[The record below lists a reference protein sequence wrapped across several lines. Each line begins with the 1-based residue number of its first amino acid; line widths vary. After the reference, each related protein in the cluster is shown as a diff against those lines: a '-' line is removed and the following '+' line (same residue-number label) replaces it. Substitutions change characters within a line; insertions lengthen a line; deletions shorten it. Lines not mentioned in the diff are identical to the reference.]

1 MRVPSFIL
9 RKFFRFIKRAGCQ
22 SDAWPVVLLLF
33 AVLVPAVCLLWF
45 MSAAMRNERFASRE
59 RLAEVYR
66 SQLSSVQ
73 MRFNQY
79 WQETAAE
86 LDRLTSQ
93 SSPAVAF
100 ARAVHS
106 GRVDSVLIFDA

>member
-22 SDAWPVVLLLF
+22 RVAWPVVLLLF
-33 AVLVPAVCLLWF
+33 AVLVPAMCLLWF
-45 MSAAMRNERFASRE
+45 TSAAMRNERFASRE
-59 RLAEVYR
+59 RLADVYR
-66 SQLSSVQ
+66 SQLSTAQV
-73 MRFNQY
+73 RLGKY
-79 WQETAAE
+79 WQEIATE

-100 ARAVHS
+100 ARTVHS
-106 GRVDSVLIFDA
+106 GRVDS